1 VDLEVAGADRGLD
14 PIPVATRVR
23 ERLRDGGLTRAEE
36 AQLSQLRRP
45 SAGKDAPHR
54 FALERRLPQALQLG
68 RRARQ
73 HDHDGVPVLED
84 EPGRSPGEPERV
96 RAFGDRGLFSD
107 AGLEVR
113 IGPPEPVREAAGD
126 AADLL
131 VQLFVEPEPHSG
143 GARHEL
149 DRPVVVRR
157 T

>member
-1 VDLEVAGADRGLD
+1 MSCRADSGR
-14 PIPVATRVR
+14 
-23 ERLRDGGLTRAEE
+23 LTRTEE
-36 AQLSQLRRP
+36 AQPAQLRWSCASEHSLDRL
-45 SAGKDAPHR
+45 G
-54 FALERRLPQALQLG
+54 LEGFRPQALQLG
-68 RRARQ
+68 RRAWQ
-73 HDHDGVPVLED
+73 HDHDRLPVLED